1 MDENWATSLHCE
13 GRTILKVSMSSHA
26 VQSIGWTCLPFLCV
40 LLLTQIAQSEN
51 LSFQHV
57 SVIPMDSERV
67 LTDQTVLIAGNRIV
81 EIGPSNRIKIPSG
94 TRNIEGRGSF
104 LIPGLCD
111 MHVHF
116 ALPALHPRYESL
128 NRKWA
133 LELIANGVTTV
144 RNMRGF
150 PELLD
155 FRREVD
161 AGLIIGPHIYSTG
174 PGNNS
179 GGCAWPFDRRVDTV
193 AVAHKAVSRDKAD
206 GFDAVKVF
214 TGLNA
219 AAYHSLA
226 AEAHASGLAVYGHV
240 PDAVG
245 LEGVLD
251 AHQDS
256 IEHLSGYLY
265 AINSTECEN
274 GQISPGGIST
284 RDSRSYDAS
293 ILRSIAR
300 KTQASGTWNCPTLVL
315 LQTLGKR
322 WQGLLHAWQAPGA
335 TPFLPWLWVLGKF
348 NAAAL
353 RDERDEL
360 PHFARV
366 VMSMLHEAGARV
378 VVGTDAD
385 GTYVAHGSSIHQEL
399 YNLVSAGYSRYEA
412 LRAGTADAAELLR
425 KQDEFGT
432 VEAGKLANL
441 ILLQGN
447 PLADIRN
454 TGQRIGVV
462 VQGHWHSQRDLEI
475 LVDSCDQALRRSSSC
490 E

>member
-1 MDENWATSLHCE
+1 M
-13 GRTILKVSMSSHA
+13 KVSMSSSG
-26 VQSIGWTCLPFLCV
+26 VQSSSWACLPFLCL

-57 SVIPMDSERV
+57 FVIPMDTERV
-67 LTDQTVLIAGNRIV
+67 LTDQTVLIAGSRIV
-81 EIGPSNRIKIPSG
+81 EIGPSNRIKVPSG
-94 TRNIEGRGSF
+94 TRNIDGRGAF

-155 FRREVD
+155 FRREVE

-193 AVAHKAVSRDKAD
+193 ADAHNAVSRDRAD
-206 GFDAVKVF
+206 GFDAVKAF
-214 TGLNA
+214 SGLNA
-219 AAYHSLA
+219 AAYHCLA
-226 AEAHASGLAVYGHV
+226 ADARASGLAVYGHV

-256 IEHLSGYLY
+256 IEHLSGYLD
-265 AINSTECEN
+265 AINSIECEN
-274 GQISPGGIST
+274 GQVSPGGIST
-284 RDSRSYDAS
+284 RNSRSYDAG

-300 KTQASGTWNCPTLVL
+300 KTRASGTWNCPTLVL
-315 LQTLGKR
+315 LQTLGKQ
-322 WQGLLHAWQAPGA
+322 WQGLPHAWQAPGA
-335 TPFLPWLWVLGKF
+335 TPFLPWVSTSGKF
-348 NAAAL
+348 SAAAL
-353 RDERDEL
+353 LDERDEL
-360 PHFARV
+360 PHFAMV

-385 GTYVAHGSSIHQEL
+385 GIYVAHGSAIHQEL

-425 KQDEFGT
+425 KQGEFGT
-432 VEAGKLANL
+432 VEAGKVANL

-447 PLADIRN
+447 PLTDIRN
-454 TGQRIGVV
+454 TRQRIGVV
-462 VQGHWHSQRDLEI
+462 VQGYWHSQRDLEI
-475 LVDSCDQALRRSSSC
+475 LMDSCDHAHRRSWSC